1 MASGSGVAMYRALNK
16 ASTLAVE
23 LAREAIL
30 RGGILIGCTITGER
44 VCPALPQNEL
54 ELQNLKRT
62 VLPQFWQTPIE
73 F

>member
-1 MASGSGVAMYRALNK
+1 MYRALNK

-54 ELQNLKRT
+54 QNRKRT
-62 VLPQFWQTPIE
+62 VLPQFWQAPIE